1 MKKYIL
7 ILALSFTTFFS
18 FAELYPAKRIVEVGV
33 DSEVGLS
40 QNLASVTDFLVD
52 ELVIDF
58 CKIADSFSDEGFIT
72 NLNFAA
78 DAFVNLNFGSKFSTG
93 ISAGVSGYTNF
104 GIGKEFFNFLAY
116 GTDADNGSL
125 LSSKVSLEMDLS
137 AEISATIKLGFGRLR
152 VRTTPTVYMPLVY
165 MPYSAVSL
173 NVINDEENLIAVKGD
188 ADFSVYSTI
197 PTSKLF
203 DQEFNFIGQD
213 YLESLGSNI
222 WNTLYDFWQ
231 SSGFSVGVLAEYSI
245 FKTLDVGIFADVPI
259 MPAKLKYKASLTA
272 GVNFESGSLSD
283 LMNSASESGNGSGT
297 ESVNPNETEN
307 TNSIE
312 EGSASTSTSGDSEFY
327 YYELGAPAEVEP
339 YNVFRPL
346 RINVQAAWRP
356 FGKWFTLRPMF
367 GIAARNPFGE
377 DFDFKT
383 SFFAEYGFSCNMEL
397 LYLLHLNVYTEYVN
411 KVFTTGFGIG
421 LNIRAVQVN
430 ANIYSS
436 GTDFQSSLQIGGLKA
451 SVGVRAGI

>member
-1 MKKYIL
+1 MKKFIL

-18 FAELYPAKRIVEVGV
+18 FAELYPAKRFIEVGV
-33 DSEVGLS
+33 DSEAGIS
-40 QNLASVTDFLVD
+40 QNLFSVTDFLVD

-58 CKIADSFSDEGFIT
+58 CQIADSFSDEGFIT

-78 DAFVNLNFGSKFSTG
+78 DAFLNLNFGSKFTLG
-93 ISAGVSGYTNF
+93 INAGVSGYTNI
-104 GIGKEFFNFLAY
+104 GLGKEFFNFLAY
-116 GTDADNGSL
+116 GTDSDNGSL

-137 AEISATIKLGFGRLR
+137 AEVSARLKLGFGRLR
-152 VRTTPTVYMPLVY
+152 VTATPTIYMPLVY
-165 MPYSAVSL
+165 IPYSTVSL
-173 NVINDEENLIAVKGD
+173 NVTNDEENLIAVKGD
-188 ADFSVYSTI
+188 ADFSVYSSI
-197 PTSKLF
+197 NTSKIF
-203 DQEFNFIGQD
+203 DQEFNFIGGD
-213 YLESLGSNI
+213 YLSSLGTNI
-222 WNTLYDFWQ
+222 FDTLNEFYQDT
-231 SSGFSVGVLAEYSI
+231 GFSVGVLAEYSL
-245 FKTLDVGIFADVPI
+245 FRTLDIGVFADIPI
-259 MPAKLKYKASLTA
+259 TPAKLRYKASLSA

-283 LMNSASESGNGSGT
+283 LMSSTDESGSGQV
-297 ESVNPNETEN
+297 SPNETGDAGEI
-307 TNSIE
+307 SE
-312 EGSASTSTSGDSEFY
+312 SSGSTSTSSDSEFY
-327 YYELGAPAEVEP
+327 YYELGAPAEVDP

-346 RINVQAAWRP
+346 RINIQAAWRP

-367 GIAARNPFGE
+367 GVAARNPFGE